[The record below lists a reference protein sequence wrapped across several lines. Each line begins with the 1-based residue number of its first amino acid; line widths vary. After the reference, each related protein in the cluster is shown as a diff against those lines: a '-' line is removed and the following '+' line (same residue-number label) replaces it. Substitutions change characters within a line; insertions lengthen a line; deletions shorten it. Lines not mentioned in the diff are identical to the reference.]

1 MVQNVVIRIFKT
13 TWFHLHYTYMY
24 VQLQACLRVLNWLM
38 LLLTLLVVWREAAT
52 DWNSW
57 SAIEETSSKYRNACH
72 AKKRFVSET
81 STLFLVWFLYTC
93 WVISVNMVLLL
104 LFLFSSILFGN
115 SHATYQSFLL
125 LRIESFAWHRQHPMR
140 CLFLL
145 HVVTLLVWVYVFINI
160 MLFSCRLKYFYSSI
174 C

>member
-1 MVQNVVIRIFKT
+1 MIKLANARWRTIYLGINKRKADNMVQNVVIRIFKT

-24 VQLQACLRVLNWLM
+24 VQLQACLHPLNWLM

-93 WVISVNMVLLL
+93 WVISVNMVLLSNDLLINYIIVSNTCKYPTL
-104 LFLFSSILFGN
+104 LFL
-115 SHATYQSFLL
+115 
-125 LRIESFAWHRQHPMR
+125 QHPV
-140 CLFLL
+140 
-145 HVVTLLVWVYVFINI
+145 HKSYLV
-160 MLFSCRLKYFYSSI
+160 
-174 C
+174 